1 MASISPIKPV
11 SRKASPEILAKHNRR
26 FHVSICKTSG
36 NHFSEEYLNQLSQM
50 MVLLGAFV
58 YSMESRLASI
68 LAEHEKINNATQ
80 KSQPDAAE
88 QAMSVHLEAGLIARL
103 HLISQAEHLQMD

>member
-11 SRKASPEILAKHNRR
+11 SRKASPEILAKHNRC
-26 FHVSICKTSG
+26 FHVSICKASG

-50 MVLLGAFV
+50 MVLLGATV
-58 YSMESRLASI
+58 YSMKPPASI
-68 LAEHEKINNATQ
+68 WVEHEKINNAIQ

-88 QAMSVHLEAGLIARL
+88 QAMRVHLEASLIARL
-103 HLISQAEHLQMD
+103 HLISQAEHPQMD